1 MSCKRTPL
9 MLDENAWLER
19 LEDDGFV
26 INTNRG
32 PRVTRRWHTA
42 LARAALDLYRE
53 GQTLDDLRVPL
64 ARVLVEHYGDEPEP
78 SITVALAALL
88 PVVQAELAGHA

>member
-1 MSCKRTPL
+1 

-26 INTNRG
+26 VNTALG

-64 ARVLVEHYGDEPEP
+64 ARVLVAHYANEPEP
-78 SITVALAALL
+78 SLAVALAAIL
-88 PVVQAELAGHA
+88 PVVQAELAGHI